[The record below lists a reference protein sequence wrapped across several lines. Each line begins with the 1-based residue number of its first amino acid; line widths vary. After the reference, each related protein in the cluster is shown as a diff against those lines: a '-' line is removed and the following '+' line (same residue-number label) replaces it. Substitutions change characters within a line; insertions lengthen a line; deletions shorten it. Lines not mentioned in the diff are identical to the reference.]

1 MEINPTEIVNLI
13 VNGGA
18 NAVLLYLLL
27 REQGR
32 SQRLEDR
39 VVNLAEEIAQ
49 MDARM
54 TREMRAVSEAV
65 TNGC

>member
-39 VVNLAEEIAQ
+39 VVKLAEEIAQ

-65 TNGC
+65 TNGR